1 VLHRALDLSGM
12 EVPMNWL
19 RSNADLAL
27 MGVALGVVSLGYASG
42 AFIMALELHPVSQHG
57 WRSVEMVAVALY
69 PLGWIGLGWASA
81 ELWTR
86 WRRKA
91 LRVH

>member
-1 VLHRALDLSGM
+1 
-12 EVPMNWL
+12 MNWL